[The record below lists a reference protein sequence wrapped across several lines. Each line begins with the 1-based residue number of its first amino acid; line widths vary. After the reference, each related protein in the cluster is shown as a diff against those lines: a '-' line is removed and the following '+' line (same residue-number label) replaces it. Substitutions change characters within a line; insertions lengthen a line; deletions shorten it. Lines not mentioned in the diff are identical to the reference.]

1 MCNRNIY
8 TGTGSLIVFALLNF
22 DYSSGIGC
30 FFSNLMKRTDAG
42 SVGAGIYQS
51 VFIDEVDV
59 MTTDVVDGVYD
70 LCGKLLS
77 YMCNHICLLHQK

>member
-1 MCNRNIY
+1 
-8 TGTGSLIVFALLNF
+8 
-22 DYSSGIGC
+22 
-30 FFSNLMKRTDAG
+30 MKRTDAG

-77 YMCNHICLLHQK
+77 YMRNDENAASFECIRCTRIAATALGISPDSM